1 MQYIA
6 SFDIGTTNAK
16 GILVSQDGVIHGEMT
31 KPIHT
36 YHEGNRVEQEP
47 EEWWQAVREIAQD
60 WWESGFPAEKIQ
72 AITLSGQMEDCIPID
87 GKGNPVR
94 RAILYS
100 DSRAESEAKQIL
112 ERFGEEAIRQKTG
125 NHIDGQM
132 TFPKMV
138 WLRENEPDYF
148 SKTECF
154 LISAKDYVIRQ
165 LTGRS
170 VTDPTSAAT
179 AGMMN
184 LLDRSWL
191 STWLNSFGL
200 VTSYLPELLGPDEI
214 AGYVMEEASSLT
226 GFKIGTPVLCGIGD
240 AGATTLGAGVTEI
253 GEMYAYLGTT
263 GWVALPTAAVSR
275 VGNGVFHLAHA
286 PKDVMIAIAPL
297 LNAGNVHHWALSVF
311 GDPNR
316 SEGKEGFAYLEEIM
330 ANTDPSTRRVVFLPY
345 LHGERCPIQDPDAS
359 GSFIGLKSTTKR
371 GEMCA
376 AVLEGVAMAIRQVME
391 LLLGEKEIRRITLI
405 GGGSRSRVW
414 NQIIADVC
422 HCNVVVP
429 KDSEFL
435 PALGAAAAGYVR
447 LGWANSYTDFSKRF
461 LSLREG
467 EEYSPNAKNASAY
480 DKLYCN
486 YLRIYSAVQA
496 LDKDGC

>member
-6 SFDIGTTNAK
+6 AFDIGTTNAK
-16 GILVSQDGVIHGEMT
+16 GVLVSRDGVIHGEMT
-31 KPIHT
+31 RPIHT
-36 YHEGNRVEQEP
+36 YHEENRIEQEP
-47 EEWWQAVREIAQD
+47 EVWWQAVWEIAQE
-60 WWESGFPAEKIQ
+60 WWESGFESETIE
-72 AITLSGQMEDCIPID
+72 AITFSGQMEDCIPVD
-87 GKGNPVR
+87 AEGKAVR

-100 DSRAESEAKQIL
+100 DSRADSEARQIL
-112 ERFGEEAIRQKTG
+112 ERFGEEEIRNKTG
-125 NHIDGQM
+125 NHLDGQM
-132 TFPKMV
+132 TFPKMI
-138 WLRENEPDYF
+138 WLRENEPDCF
-148 SKTECF
+148 SQTECF
-154 LISAKDYVIRQ
+154 LISAKDYIIRQ
-165 LTGRS
+165 LTGRN

-184 LLDRSWL
+184 LLDRAWL
-191 STWLNSFGL
+191 STWLSSLGLNS
-200 VTSYLPELLGPDEI
+200 SYLPELLAPDEI
-214 AGYVMEEASSLT
+214 AGYVKEAASLLT

-263 GWVALPTAAVSR
+263 GWVALPSAAVSP

-286 PKDVMIAIAPL
+286 SQDRLIAIAPL
-297 LNAGNVHHWALSVF
+297 LNAGNVHHWALSVL
-311 GDPNR
+311 GDPNLE
-316 SEGKEGFAYLEEIM
+316 SKEGFVYLEELM
-330 ANTDPSTRRVVFLPY
+330 ANTDPGLRKVIFLPY

-359 GSFIGLKSTTKR
+359 GSFIGLKATTTR

-391 LLLGEKEIRRITLI
+391 LLLGDKEIQRITLI
-405 GGGSRSRVW
+405 GGGSKSRVW

-447 LGWANSYTDFSKRF
+447 LGWANSYADFSKRF
-461 LSLREG
+461 LSLQAG
-467 EEYSPNAKNASAY
+467 ELYSPKAKNGLAY
-480 DKLYCN
+480 NKLYHS
-486 YLRIYSAVQA
+486 YLRLYSAV
-496 LDKDGC
+496 KVFN